1 MKMAIAGA
9 ALVLAGL
16 LGGCAAVSVVGA
28 TASVVS
34 TGVGAAASVGS
45 TAISTAGGVVTTTA
59 GGVAS
64 AAKTVATPAAPAY

>member
-1 MKMAIAGA
+1 MNRAIAA
-9 ALVLAGL
+9 TALGLAWL

-64 AAKTVATPAAPAY
+64 AAKSAATPAPSY